1 MIVLAVMAHPDDET
15 IAIGGTLTRW
25 ASLGHQTNLLVMS
38 PGGQGRGKHL
48 QRCSEMLG
56 VSKVAFGDVGA
67 VVSGDVP
74 GGGDVSMT
82 EAVVTEVD
90 SAIDRTQPNIVITH
104 CLAES
109 QHQAHRV
116 VHEAVVNS
124 VQRRGSTVHCLLFA
138 EPTLPSNT
146 FRPSVFID
154 VTQHI
159 AAKLDA
165 AAVYR
170 SDMSRR
176 YLDLDFLLYRAQY
189 WGMRLA
195 GAGRL
200 AEPFELGL
208 WRDAEP

>member
-25 ASLGHQTNLLVMS
+25 ASLGHHTNLLVMS
-38 PGGQGRGKHL
+38 PGGQGRGRHL

-56 VSKVAFGDVGA
+56 VSKVALADFGPAGPGLA
-67 VVSGDVP
+67 AGRGDVP
-74 GGGDVSMT
+74 MT
-82 EAVVTEVD
+82 ELVVSEVD
-90 SAIDRTQPNIVITH
+90 SAIDRTQPNVVITH
-104 CLAES
+104 CVAES

-116 VHEAVVNS
+116 VHEAVVKA
-124 VQRRGSTVHCLLFA
+124 VERRGSTVHCMLFA
-138 EPTLPSNT
+138 EPTFPSNT
-146 FRPSVFID
+146 FRPNVFID
-154 VTQHI
+154 ITQHMG
-159 AAKLDA
+159 AKLDA

-170 SDMSRR
+170 GDMSRR
-176 YLDLDFLLYRAQY
+176 YLDPDFLLYRAQY